1 MRHDF
6 SGVTA
11 GMLSK
16 LFPIILEE
24 HRSEHFG
31 RYEEEKRF
39 LLKIFG
45 DKALRISHIGST
57 SVPGLPAKPTVD
69 ILLEVAENIDLPAI
83 TETLRDEGYIVNHFG
98 DDIITYIKGYTPRGF
113 EGQTF
118 HVHVR
123 VLSDWGE
130 PYFRDYLIEHPEL
143 AAEYA
148 ALKRRLQPEFE
159 FDRDGYTNAK
169 GEFVQRITA
178 LARAAYPDRYNPY
191 KNT

>member
-11 GMLSK
+11 ERLSK

-24 HRSEHFG
+24 HRSEHFD
-31 RYEEEKRF
+31 RYEEEKCF
-39 LLKIFG
+39 LLKVFG

-57 SVPGLPAKPTVD
+57 SVPGLLAKPTVD
-69 ILLEVAENIDLPAI
+69 ILLEIPEDADLPAI

-113 EGQTF
+113 EGQSF

-123 VLSDWGE
+123 SLADWGE
-130 PYFRDYLIEHPEL
+130 LYFRDYLIEHPEV

-148 ALKRRLQPEFE
+148 ALKRRLQPDFE
-159 FDRDGYTNAK
+159 HDRDGYTFAK
-169 GEFVQRITA
+169 SEFVQKVTA
-178 LARAAYPDRYNPY
+178 LAREAYPDRYNPN
-191 KNT
+191 KTT